1 MPVCNRMRSI
11 CRSGWRRWHGAALG
25 LVLLLAVGC
34 SKKQEKPAE
43 GTQAQTD
50 PLAVSVSPEMAG
62 QLRTGEPQMHDVEG
76 TLQVAAR
83 VETDGSRVA
92 RIGSP
97 VSGRILRLL
106 VLEGQTVHRG
116 AVLATLHSTD
126 LSDTQFALVKSTSQ
140 ENLALQATTRAEQ
153 LVAADVIGKAE
164 LERRQAEQL
173 QASTQAAAIRTQL
186 HGLGMTDG
194 AIKSLESTRRLTADY
209 PIVSSISGT
218 VLKRDVS
225 VGQVVQPADAAFTVA
240 DLSSVWLV
248 ADVPEEDAGK
258 LRKGM
263 EVAVRIPA
271 LPEERIRGRLSY
283 VSPIVDPALRTV
295 QVRMELANAQGL
307 FKPAMLAGMTFLG
320 HTEKKLTVPQTAVV
334 REENKDY
341 VFVQTASA
349 KYVLREVALGEESDD
364 RRVLVSGVSAGE
376 RVVLD
381 GAFHLNNQR
390 KQNAI
395 TAGR

>member
-1 MPVCNRMRSI
+1 MRVCNW
-11 CRSGWRRWHGAALG
+11 SGSSGVRAGRRWQSVALG
-25 LVLLLAVGC
+25 LVLLLTAGC
-34 SKKQEKPAE
+34 SKKQDKPTGNA
-43 GTQAQTD
+43 QAQVD
-50 PLAVSVSPEMAG
+50 PLAVSVSPELARQM
-62 QLRTGEPQMHDVEG
+62 RVGEPAMHDVEG

-97 VSGRILRLL
+97 VSGRLLRLL
-106 VLEGQTVHRG
+106 VLEGQTVRRG

-140 ENLALQATTRAEQ
+140 ENLAVQATKRAEQ
-153 LVAADVIGKAE
+153 LVAADVIGRAE
-164 LERRQAEQL
+164 LERREAEQL
-173 QASTQAAAIRTQL
+173 QATTQAAAIRTQL

-194 AIKSLESTRRLTADY
+194 SIRSLESTRRLTADY

-218 VLKRDVS
+218 VLKREVS

-271 LPEERIRGRLSY
+271 LPEERIRGQLSY

-295 QVRMELANAQGL
+295 QVRMELRNAQGL

-320 HTEKKLTVPQTAVV
+320 HTERKMTVPQTAVV

-341 VFVQTASA
+341 VFVQTGPA
-349 KYVLREVALGEESDD
+349 KYLLREVALGEESDD
-364 RRVLVSGVSAGE
+364 RRVLESGVSAGE
-376 RVVLD
+376 RIVLD

>member
-1 MPVCNRMRSI
+1 MRVCNWNRSSDV
-11 CRSGWRRWHGAALG
+11 RKGRRWERAALG
-25 LVLLLAVGC
+25 LLLLLLAGC
-34 SKKQEKPAE
+34 SKKQDKPA
-43 GTQAQTD
+43 GNAQEQQD
-50 PLAVSVSPEMAG
+50 PLTVQVSPELAG
-62 QLRTGEPQMHDVEG
+62 QMRVGEPAMHDVEG

-106 VLEGQTVHRG
+106 VLEGQTVRRG

-140 ENLALQATTRAEQ
+140 ENLAVQATKRAEQ
-153 LVAADVIGKAE
+153 LVAADVIGRAE
-164 LERRQAEQL
+164 LERREAEQL
-173 QASTQAAAIRTQL
+173 QATTQAAAIRTQL

-194 AIKSLESTRRLTADY
+194 SIRSLESTRRLTADY

-240 DLSSVWLV
+240 DLSSVWRV

-271 LPEERIRGRLSY
+271 LPDERIRGHLSY

-295 QVRMELANAQGL
+295 QVRMELQNAQGL

-320 HTEKKLTVPQTAVV
+320 HTERKMTVPQTAVV

-341 VFVQTASA
+341 VFVQTGPR
-349 KYVLREVALGEESDD
+349 KYVLREVALGEESED
-364 RRVLVSGVSAGE
+364 RRVLESGVSAGE
-376 RVVLD
+376 RIVLD